1 MTPDIA
7 LVLSILAVAIVFL
20 ITEWI
25 PLEVT
30 ALLVLGAVALTGLVS
45 PVEALAG
52 FSNPAVITVW
62 AVFILSG
69 GLTRTGVANTI
80 GHFVLRMAGS
90 SETRMIVVIMLTGG
104 VMSAIMNNVAVAAL
118 MLPVVMDIARHT
130 GSPPSKLLMPL
141 AYGSLLGGLTTQ
153 IGTPPNILVSEAL
166 RNEGLRSFTFFDFT
180 PVGLTVMFAGIAFM
194 MIVGRHLLPK
204 RDVAK
209 ESSRTKDAD
218 WETQYDLQERLFN
231 IRIPENS
238 MLANKTLA
246 ESRMGSALG
255 WNVINITRKDQIL
268 MALGP
273 SSTLKV
279 GDRLTIEGR
288 IENLKELKN
297 WKQLIIEER
306 GIDIETPYSTE
317 IKIGEIRLPKNSKYV
332 GKTLNSIGF
341 RGRFGANV
349 LAIRRNGNIKRT
361 HLQDEPLELGDMLL
375 IAGHHKQLEE
385 FKGMSGFDQ
394 FRYVPRSDLIDIYH
408 LHERLMVMQVS
419 PDSVL
424 VGKSLKESRM
434 GDALGS
440 RVLGIMRGND
450 PILMPEPWEIL
461 QADDRLVV
469 EGRMSD
475 FEMLHGLEE
484 LEIERRTQPDINT
497 LVSGNIGLLEAI
509 LSPHTTLVGKTLRQ
523 LNFREKYG
531 LNVLAIWRQGQAY
544 RSNLRDTALRFGDA
558 LLVLGPK
565 EKLKMLGREPDFI
578 VLTETAQEELR
589 LEKMKISILIM
600 AGILLPVIIGWVPI
614 YIAAIVGAA
623 LMVLF
628 GCLTMEE
635 AYRHI
640 EWKAVFLIAGML
652 PLGTALDQTGAAKL
666 IAEGVVSLV
675 GPFGPRAVM
684 FGLVVLTF
692 SATCFV
698 PTAAL
703 VVLMAPIVLN
713 TSMNM
718 GLSPHAFMMA
728 IAMAAS
734 ASFMTPISHPANILV
749 MGPGGYRFLDYFKV
763 GGLLTLVILVIIV
776 TVLPLFW
783 PLVR

>member
-1 MTPDIA
+1 
-7 LVLSILAVAIVFL
+7 
-20 ITEWI
+20 
-25 PLEVT
+25 
-30 ALLVLGAVALTGLVS
+30 
-45 PVEALAG
+45 
-52 FSNPAVITVW
+52 
-62 AVFILSG
+62 
-69 GLTRTGVANTI
+69 
-80 GHFVLRMAGS
+80 
-90 SETRMIVVIMLTGG
+90 
-104 VMSAIMNNVAVAAL
+104 
-118 MLPVVMDIARHT
+118 
-130 GSPPSKLLMPL
+130 
-141 AYGSLLGGLTTQ
+141 
-153 IGTPPNILVSEAL
+153 
-166 RNEGLRSFTFFDFT
+166 
-180 PVGLTVMFAGIAFM
+180 
-194 MIVGRHLLPK
+194 
-204 RDVAK
+204 
-209 ESSRTKDAD
+209 
-218 WETQYDLQERLFN
+218 
-231 IRIPENS
+231 
-238 MLANKTLA
+238 
-246 ESRMGSALG
+246 
-255 WNVINITRKDQIL
+255 
-268 MALGP
+268 
-273 SSTLKV
+273 
-279 GDRLTIEGR
+279 
-288 IENLKELKN
+288 
-297 WKQLIIEER
+297 
-306 GIDIETPYSTE
+306 
-317 IKIGEIRLPKNSKYV
+317 
-332 GKTLNSIGF
+332 
-341 RGRFGANV
+341 
-349 LAIRRNGNIKRT
+349 
-361 HLQDEPLELGDMLL
+361 
-375 IAGHHKQLEE
+375 
-385 FKGMSGFDQ
+385 
-394 FRYVPRSDLIDIYH
+394 
-408 LHERLMVMQVS
+408 MVMRVS
-419 PDSVL
+419 QDSVL

-461 QADDRLVV
+461 QADDSLVV

-484 LEIERRTQPDINT
+484 LEIERRTQPAINK

-509 LSPHTTLVGKTLRQ
+509 LSPHTTLAGKTLRQ

-558 LLVLGPK
+558 LLVLGPR

-589 LEKMKISILIM
+589 LDKMKISILIM
-600 AGILLPVIIGWVPI
+600 GGILLPVIIGWVPI

-675 GPFGPRAVM
+675 GPYGPRAVM
-684 FGLVVLTF
+684 FGLVALTF

-713 TSMNM
+713 TSMDM
-718 GLSPHAFMMA
+718 GLSPYAFMMA

-749 MGPGGYRFLDYFKV
+749 MGPGGYRFLDYFKI

-776 TVLPLFW
+776 GVLPLYW
-783 PLVR
+783 PLIP